1 LLALIYCLKELMMRP
16 KLANLDEFFSRVYIN
31 MTTQL
36 YSHPTCIEHD
46 PGTHHPECPD
56 RLRSIMSGLDQDEFR
71 YLERLEAPE
80 IDLDIIAEVHGS
92 VYIENILD
100 NMPFE
105 GRVSL
110 DSDTILSPAS
120 GEAAR
125 RASGGAVTAVDAVV
139 AKKTDNAFCAIRPPG
154 HHAESSRAMGFC
166 LFNSA
171 AIAAFHAR
179 TAHGLERV
187 AVIDFDVHHGNGTQH
202 SFENEPG
209 LFYGSSHQFPAYPGT
224 GSKSDT
230 GIANNICNMPLIPG
244 SGSAEFRDA
253 YQNIILPALRHFNPE
268 LIIISAGFDAHARD
282 PLADLNV
289 QTIDY
294 AWVTR
299 ELMDV
304 SDEYCDGRVV
314 SLLEGGYDLN
324 ALRDSAVAHVRT
336 LMDV

>member
-1 LLALIYCLKELMMRP
+1 MA
-16 KLANLDEFFSRVYIN
+16 
-31 MTTQL
+31 TQL

-46 PGTHHPECPD
+46 PGAHHPECPD
-56 RLRSIMSGLDQDEFR
+56 RLRSVISGLDEDEFR
-71 YLERLEAPE
+71 SLERLEALE
-80 IDLDIIAEVHGS
+80 IDLDTIAAVHGS
-92 VYIENILD
+92 AYIENILD
-100 NMPFE
+100 NMPVK

-110 DSDTILSPAS
+110 DPDTILSPAS

-125 RASGGAVTAVDAVV
+125 RASGGAVAAVNAVIT
-139 AKKTDNAFCAIRPPG
+139 KKTNNAFCAVRPPG

-179 TAHGLERV
+179 TTHGLERV

-230 GIANNICNMPLIPG
+230 GIANNICNTPLLPG
-244 SGSAEFRDA
+244 SGSTEFRDA
-253 YQNIILPALRHFNPE
+253 YQNSILPALRHFNPE
-268 LIIISAGFDAHARD
+268 FIIISAGFDAHIRD
-282 PLADLNV
+282 PLANLNV
-289 QTIDY
+289 QTLDY

-304 SDEYCDGRVV
+304 ADEYCEGRVV
-314 SLLEGGYDLN
+314 SLLEGGYDLD
-324 ALRDSAVAHVRT
+324 ALRESAAIHVRT
-336 LMDV
+336 LMNV

>member
-1 LLALIYCLKELMMRP
+1 MA
-16 KLANLDEFFSRVYIN
+16 
-31 MTTQL
+31 TQL
-36 YSHPTCIEHD
+36 YSHPTCAKHD
-46 PGTHHPECPD
+46 PGANHPECPD
-56 RLRSIMSGLDQDEFR
+56 RLRSVMSGLDQAKFR

-80 IDLDIIAEVHGS
+80 IDLDTIAAVHGS
-92 VYIENILD
+92 AYIENVLD
-100 NMPFE
+100 NMPAE

-110 DSDTILSPAS
+110 DPDTILSPAS

-125 RASGGAVTAVDAVV
+125 RASGGAVAAVNAVIT
-139 AKKTDNAFCAIRPPG
+139 KKTDNAFCAIRPPG

-179 TAHGLERV
+179 TTHGLERV

-224 GSKSDT
+224 GLKSDI
-230 GIANNICNMPLIPG
+230 GIARNICNMPLSPG
-244 SGSAEFRDA
+244 SGSSEFRNA
-253 YQNIILPALRHFNPE
+253 YQDIIFPALRHFNPE
-268 LIIISAGFDAHARD
+268 FIIISAGFDAHARD
-282 PLADLNV
+282 PLANLNL

-294 AWVTR
+294 TWVTR

-304 SDEYCDGRVV
+304 ADEYCDGRIV
-314 SLLEGGYDLN
+314 SLLEGGYDLD
-324 ALRDSAVAHVRT
+324 ALRDSAVAHVEA
-336 LMDV
+336 LMNV

>member
-1 LLALIYCLKELMMRP
+1 MA
-16 KLANLDEFFSRVYIN
+16 
-31 MTTQL
+31 TQL

-46 PGTHHPECPD
+46 PGAHHPECPD
-56 RLRSIMSGLDQDEFR
+56 RLRFVMSGLDKDEFR
-71 YLERLEAPE
+71 YLERLEALE
-80 IDLDIIAEVHGS
+80 IDLDTIAAVHGS
-92 VYIENILD
+92 AYIENILD
-100 NMPFE
+100 NMPAE

-110 DSDTILSPAS
+110 DPDTILSPVS

-125 RASGGAVTAVDAVV
+125 RASGGAVAAVNAVIT
-139 AKKTDNAFCAIRPPG
+139 KKTDNAFCAVRPPG

-179 TAHGLERV
+179 TTHGLERV

-224 GSKSDT
+224 GLKSDT
-230 GIANNICNMPLIPG
+230 GIARNICNMPLSPG
-244 SGSAEFRDA
+244 SGSPEFRDA
-253 YQNIILPALRHFNPE
+253 YHNIILPALRNFKPE

-299 ELMDV
+299 KLMDV
-304 SDEYCDGRVV
+304 ANECCEGRVV
-314 SLLEGGYDLN
+314 SLLEGGYNLD
-324 ALRDSAVAHVRT
+324 ALRDSAVAHVKT